1 VTDEIQPFEPGGGER
16 PPQVHVRTFVF
27 QPRGPLGRLLFA
39 AALIGVGVLFFTV
52 GIALALSLAA
62 VAAVTGLG
70 VVAYRALT
78 GKRGAPVAAPR
89 ADPEL
94 DPSKQIFLKPPE

>member
-16 PPQVHVRTFVF
+16 PPQVHVRTFVL

-39 AALIGVGVLFFTV
+39 AAVIGVGVLFFTV
-52 GIALALSLAA
+52 GIALALTLAA

-70 VVAYRALT
+70 VVAYRAIT
-78 GKRGAPVAAPR
+78 GKRGTPVALPPS
-89 ADPEL
+89 DPAL
-94 DPSKQIFLKPPE
+94 DPAKQVFLKPPE